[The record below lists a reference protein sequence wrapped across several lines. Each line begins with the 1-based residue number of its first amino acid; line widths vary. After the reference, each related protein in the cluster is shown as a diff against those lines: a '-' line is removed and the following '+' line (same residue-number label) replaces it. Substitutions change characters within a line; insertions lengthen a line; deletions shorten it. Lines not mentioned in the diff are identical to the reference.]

1 MNIDYKR
8 RVSECQSS
16 DALFYLEKIKK
27 GYD

>member
-16 DALFYLEKIKK
+16 GTLFYLEKIKK